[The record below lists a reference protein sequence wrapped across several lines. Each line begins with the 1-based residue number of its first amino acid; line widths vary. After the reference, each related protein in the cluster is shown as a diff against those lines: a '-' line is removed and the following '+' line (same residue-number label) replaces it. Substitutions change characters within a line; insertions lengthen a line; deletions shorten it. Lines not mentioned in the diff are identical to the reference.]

1 MTQPTVTEWGDKKGF
16 AVTWHN
22 NAYDN
27 SISYANLP
35 TLHAILTEKL
45 AEMNSRKWVVEKHPW
60 GGSWAWGIY
69 QQSEK
74 DDGYKAV
81 FFGDDAEKRAL
92 AYADR
97 KNAEEGLS

>member
-45 AEMNSRKWVVEKHPW
+45 AEMNARKWVPAKHEW
-60 GGSWAWGIY
+60 NDAAWGCY
-69 QQSEK
+69 RQSEL
-74 DDGYKAV
+74 DDGFKAV
-81 FFGDDAEKRAL
+81 FYGAEAERRAR
-92 AYADR
+92 AYADQQ
-97 KNAEEGLS
+97 NAEEGLS